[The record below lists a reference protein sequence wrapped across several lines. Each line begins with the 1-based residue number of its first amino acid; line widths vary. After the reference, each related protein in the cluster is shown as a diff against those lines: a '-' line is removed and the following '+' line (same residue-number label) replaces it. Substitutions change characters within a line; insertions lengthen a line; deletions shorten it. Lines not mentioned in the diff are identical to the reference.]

1 MGMFLFKQHAGTSMS
16 ERILT
21 RVALISNLC
30 ETLQTNYKKNVDSE
44 SCPSITID

>member
-1 MGMFLFKQHAGTSMS
+1 MSLFKQHAGTSMS

-21 RVALISNLC
+21 RTALISNLC
-30 ETLQTNYKKNVDSE
+30 EPLQTNYKKNVESE